1 MATTTTQIFNP
12 SFSNPDDMP
21 EYISIHDRPKR
32 SRGRPTKTD
41 ILTDDMSKY
50 ILIPDTNKKTLGRP
64 KTCILTD
71 AEKLERLRLNYKKY
85 YYADPERERA
95 RKKRENECKKSK
107 DKQINK

>member
-12 SFSNPDDMP
+12 SFKNPDDMP
-21 EYISIHDRPKR
+21 EYISIYDRPKR
-32 SRGRPTKTD
+32 ARGRPKTG
-41 ILTDDMSKY
+41 ILTDDMSEY
-50 ILIPDTNKKTLGRP
+50 ILIFDTPKKTLGRP